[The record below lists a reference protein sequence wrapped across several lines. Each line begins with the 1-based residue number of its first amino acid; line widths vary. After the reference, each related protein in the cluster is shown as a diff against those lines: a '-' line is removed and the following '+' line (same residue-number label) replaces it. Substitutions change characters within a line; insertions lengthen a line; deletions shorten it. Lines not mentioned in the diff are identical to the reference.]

1 MRRTA
6 VRVALLCATLALAG
20 CTPFFYG
27 GVVVFGP
34 AEDQAPAKEGKGQ
47 AVP

>member
-1 MRRTA
+1 MRLTA
-6 VRVALLCATLALAG
+6 VGVALLCATLALAG

-34 AEDQAPAKEGKGQ
+34 AEDQAPANEGKGQ
-47 AVP
+47 TGP